1 MDPPLGSPWLAHQSV
16 VPPPGPDRVKHRV
29 GSPLGPYARPPS
41 GSAPTTPE
49 PSTTSSAPTSPYPG
63 LDKRQIKKLHAE
75 FAKTDAKVD
84 NLWELLSMAGVEMGK
99 PEVVALIAKWA
110 DNKPEVRTFSK
121 LTGQDLLRLCKS
133 IENNI
138 FINDEQLELA
148 VPDSVIPPEFL
159 RMLHITRM
167 VTSRNTEM
175 GTRNVINVFLNMA
188 VYIARMVFKE
198 DRLVVHHEWDASPV
212 EIPEIG
218 MVGGPLD
225 YVTSRAAGHM
235 DMSIGL

>member
-1 MDPPLGSPWLAHQSV
+1 
-16 VPPPGPDRVKHRV
+16 
-29 GSPLGPYARPPS
+29 
-41 GSAPTTPE
+41 
-49 PSTTSSAPTSPYPG
+49 
-63 LDKRQIKKLHAE
+63 
-75 FAKTDAKVD
+75 
-84 NLWELLSMAGVEMGK
+84 MAGVEMGK

-188 VYIARMVFKE
+188 VYVARMVFKE